1 MINKKKI
8 LAVIPAKG
16 TSKRIKKKN
25 TIKIFKNLR
34 LLDFT
39 FNAIKKSKYI
49 DDFFISTED
58 KKLKKIS
65 KQIGFKN
72 FINRPKKLSQEQTET
87 KEVIFH
93 AIKNIKKKYDII
105 LILQLTSPLRTGSDI
120 DKSLEKFIKKKYNS
134 LCSISYS
141 KKKNKFGV
149 KINKNGYLKR
159 NDYTENKY
167 MRFFL
172 NGAIYLIKYDFFKKK
187 KIIFT
192 NKTGYYLMPFERS
205 LDIDNNQDLKT
216 LKKILK
222 KDGKN

>member
-1 MINKKKI
+1 M
-8 LAVIPAKG
+8 
-16 TSKRIKKKN
+16 
-25 TIKIFKNLR
+25 
-34 LLDFT
+34 
-39 FNAIKKSKYI
+39 
-49 DDFFISTED
+49 
-58 KKLKKIS
+58 
-65 KQIGFKN
+65 
-72 FINRPKKLSQEQTET
+72 
-87 KEVIFH
+87 IFH

-187 KIIFT
+187 
-192 NKTGYYLMPFERS
+192 NYLH
-205 LDIDNNQDLKT
+205 K
-216 LKKILK
+216 
-222 KDGKN
+222 